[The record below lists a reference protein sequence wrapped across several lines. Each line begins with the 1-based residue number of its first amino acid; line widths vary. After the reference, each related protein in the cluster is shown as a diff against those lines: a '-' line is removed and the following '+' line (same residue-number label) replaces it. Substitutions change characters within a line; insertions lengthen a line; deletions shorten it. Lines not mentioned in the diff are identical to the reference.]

1 MLQRLPH
8 VLKFKLGW
16 CELTKVLFKLEDGAL
31 TETVFSQALVG
42 SRGVGGGLGSRRNSS
57 SSSSSLG
64 SRYDELRSSGPGMA
78 SMTDCV
84 GTDVAM
90 RNTVCVSSQIGCR
103 RMCGH
108 CSSGGRFQ
116 RDLTASE
123 IVGQVA
129 AFAVDHEIGHVVF
142 QGTGEPLDN
151 PAVCHAAHFLAT
163 SFHKLTCT
171 CDGVDVDCWPKEA
184 QTASQPTICVS
195 TVGSSSGIRQ
205 MALVAPENLSL
216 MLSVMPDVERG
227 EPLSELLACSDEF
240 AARTGRPV
248 ALSYTMIEGLDTE
261 RHIDGLLA
269 HMRGRMESH
278 VLQLVQYHPNC
289 DALPASRSPVRPS
302 TPTAIRHCVARLKE
316 HGCRVGFGQ
325 YCEFPSA
332 LLD

>member
-31 TETVFSQALVG
+31 TETVFSEALA

-57 SSSSSLG
+57 SSSLG
-64 SRYDELRSSGPGMA
+64 SRYDALRSSGPGLA
-78 SMTDCV
+78 SLPDSV

-171 CDGVDVDCWPKEA
+171 CDGVDCGPNEA

-205 MALVAPENLSL
+205 MSLVAPENLSL
-216 MLSVMPDVERG
+216 MLSAMPDVERG
-227 EPLSELLACSDEF
+227 EPLSELLDCSDEF

-261 RHIDGLLA
+261 KHIDGLLE

-289 DALPASRSPVRPS
+289 DALPSRSSPVRPS
-302 TPTAIRHCVARLKE
+302 TPTAIRHCVARLRE

-332 LLD
+332 LLA